1 MASLPFSPMHSYWY
15 NNGCLFPDMGTVFI
29 AIDKCDQENG
39 CLKVRRTVTCC
50 LLCGLLCGRC
60 LLLPHMRVRVR
71 LFDSMLEISWSYH
84 SNKLTILLCWF
95 RLESCPFQNL
105 RSNLQNTK
113 CFLVWT
119 GTRVPQTSLC
129 EVPIPNQQDVSFHG
143 YDSVPSPM
151 AISLCHSV
159 PLPCAG
165 IEGIPPSRE
174 DWPRESGR
182 SSGSW
187 PWESGAGQEG
197 QCTCAQLC
205 GVLTCM

>member
-1 MASLPFSPMHSYWY
+1 MKTGDTQLCLIVFAHGFSSFLSHSYWY

-60 LLLPHMRVRVR
+60 LLLLPPHMRVRVR
-71 LFDSMLEISWSYH
+71 LFDSVLEISWSYH

-113 CFLVWT
+113 CFLSLNRYQGPQPNVFMWSAHNPNSKPT
-119 GTRVPQTSLC
+119 GCQFPWLWFSTITYD
-129 EVPIPNQQDVSFHG
+129 NQF
-143 YDSVPSPM
+143 
-151 AISLCHSV
+151 V
-159 PLPCAG
+159 PLC
-165 IEGIPPSRE
+165 PP
-174 DWPRESGR
+174 P
-182 SSGSW
+182 
-187 PWESGAGQEG
+187 
-197 QCTCAQLC
+197 LC
-205 GVLTCM
+205 RYWRDPTI